1 MYKKGNYADLSDF
14 ALHYIGGILK
24 HAPSLLAF
32 CAPTTNSYK
41 RLVPGFEAPVNIAYS
56 AANRTAS
63 VRIPNN
69 YTASPKAKRIE
80 FRCPDPSANPY
91 LALLNDYIKPMLLH
105 WSLVEYLPFA
115 GVNISNGGI
124 YTKNPENSTALTKE
138 HVDSL
143 VERCRSVSQFYT
155 NRFIDFMQNNAAG
168 LIPEYY
174 SNSQED
180 MYPDDVADFGGW
192 VL

>member
-1 MYKKGNYADLSDF
+1 MSCAWFKNGNSLSLSILPFLNQAQDIHIQNYLGTDLYVKIQ
-14 ALHYIGGILK
+14 AEIVAGTL
-24 HAPSLLAF
+24 
-32 CAPTTNSYK
+32 
-41 RLVPGFEAPVNIAYS
+41 
-56 AANRTAS
+56 
-63 VRIPNN
+63 
-69 YTASPKAKRIE
+69 
-80 FRCPDPSANPY
+80 ANPY

-105 WSLVEYLPFA
+105 WSMVEYLPYA
-115 GVNISNGGI
+115 GVNIANGGI

-143 VERCRSVSQFYT
+143 VERSRTTAQFYT
-155 NRFIDFMQNNAAG
+155 NRFIDWMTNNAAG

>member
-1 MYKKGNYADLSDF
+1 MSK
-14 ALHYIGGILK
+14 ALFVTRHDI
-24 HAPSLLAF
+24 SVF
-32 CAPTTNSYK
+32 T
-41 RLVPGFEAPVNIAYS
+41 
-56 AANRTAS
+56 AANGN
-63 VRIPNN
+63 VDNDKLLPRILIAQDIHIQN
-69 YTASPKAKRIE
+69 YLGTDLYNKIQADIVGSSLV
-80 FRCPDPSANPY
+80 DPY
-91 LALLNDYIKPMLLH
+91 LSLLNDYIKPMLLH
-105 WSLVEYLPFA
+105 WSMVEYLPYA
-115 GVNISNGGI
+115 GVNIANGGI

-143 VERCRSVSQFYT
+143 VERSRTTAQFYT

>member
-1 MYKKGNYADLSDF
+1 MSK
-14 ALHYIGGILK
+14 ALFVTRHDI
-24 HAPSLLAF
+24 SVF
-32 CAPTTNSYK
+32 T
-41 RLVPGFEAPVNIAYS
+41 
-56 AANRTAS
+56 AANGN
-63 VRIPNN
+63 VDNDKLLPRILIAQDIHIQN
-69 YTASPKAKRIE
+69 YLGTDLYNKIQADIVGSSLT
-80 FRCPDPSANPY
+80 DPY
-91 LALLNDYIKPMLLH
+91 LSLLNDYIKPMLLH
-105 WSLVEYLPFA
+105 WSMVEYLPYA
-115 GVNISNGGI
+115 GVNIANGGI

-143 VERCRSVSQFYT
+143 IERSRTTAQFYT
-155 NRFIDFMQNNAAG
+155 NRFIDYMQNNAAG

>member
-1 MYKKGNYADLSDF
+1 MSK
-14 ALHYIGGILK
+14 ALFVTRHDI
-24 HAPSLLAF
+24 SVF
-32 CAPTTNSYK
+32 T
-41 RLVPGFEAPVNIAYS
+41 
-56 AANRTAS
+56 AANGSIDPDRLLNFINQAQD
-63 VRIPNN
+63 IHIQN
-69 YTASPKAKRIE
+69 YLGTELYVKIQNEIVANTLT
-80 FRCPDPSANPY
+80 NPY
-91 LALLNDYIKPMLLH
+91 LALVNDYIKNMLLH
-105 WSLVEYLPFA
+105 WSMVEYLPYA
-115 GVNISNGGI
+115 GVNITNGGI

-143 VERCRSVSQFYT
+143 IERSRNTAQFYT